1 MDLRTRLNSPQDL
14 HLSRPHLVN
23 TFNPHFENERKQI
36 MANNEIIIARRL
48 KEMKENE
55 EIKMVDGKWVKTDK
69 FKEGP
74 SFITAVE
81 LP

>member
-1 MDLRTRLNSPQDL
+1 
-14 HLSRPHLVN
+14 
-23 TFNPHFENERKQI
+23 
-36 MANNEIIIARRL
+36 MANNDIIITRRL

-74 SFITAVE
+74 SFINAVE
-81 LP
+81 LSED